1 MYPWYREAQLSVGQL
16 CSPLAGPTPIKTEN
30 NYSDCMLAVDFP
42 NKRKDRLP
50 LLTIRRVGIQ
60 SIRHRLIKT
69 MDGMIWQTGNQEA
82 HVTPVPKD

>member
-42 NKRKDRLP
+42 NKVGEIVC
-50 LLTIRRVGIQ
+50 LLRILAAFIQ
-60 SIRHRLIKT
+60 DLF
-69 MDGMIWQTGNQEA
+69 
-82 HVTPVPKD
+82 